1 MLSAQDIHSKNFS
14 TKFRGYNVDEVNEFL
29 SQVTKDYQ
37 VLSDD
42 NEQLKKDLKSTQK
55 QLEYFD
61 DLKNSLNQS
70 IIVAQEAADKLKQDS
85 IKEAEQVNVEAQ
97 KQADVVLTNATD
109 KANEIVKNSSNYAE
123 KLAVSSDDFR
133 DNIKVFRA
141 KLISML
147 EGELDFAKSEDWDQL
162 LSDNSYEDFEKI
174 KKSLDD
180 KFDKSNHDS
189 VESSQDEVKAEI
201 VNEPTNGEEPT
212 VEIYPNEDLHK
223 NN

>member
-1 MLSAQDIHSKNFS
+1 MLSAQDIHSRNFS

-29 SQVTKDYQ
+29 SQITKDYQ
-37 VLSDD
+37 MLSDD
-42 NEQLKKDLKSTQK
+42 NEKLKQDLEATKK
-55 QLEYFD
+55 QLGYFD

-85 IKEAEQVNVEAQ
+85 VKEAEEINVAAQ
-97 KQADVVLTNATD
+97 KQADEVLSNATD
-109 KANEIVKNSSNYAE
+109 KANEIINNSSQYVE
-123 KLAVSSDDFR
+123 KLAISSDDFR

-162 LSDNSYEDFEKI
+162 LSDSSYDDFEKI

-180 KFDKSNHDS
+180 KFDKSDQDS
-189 VESSQDEVKAEI
+189 VESSQDKVEAEI
-201 VNEPTNGEEPT
+201 VNETSNGEEPT
-212 VEIYPNEDLHK
+212 VEIYPNDDLHK